1 MTRQEIESESI
12 RLMSLH
18 KNMLYTWATGCG
30 KTKQAINK
38 ISSLSQ
44 GNVLI
49 CTAELAHQQNWV
61 REFQKWN
68 FHNPLVEVDIICYAS
83 LKKYKNTSWDVLVLD
98 ECHHIATD
106 IREECLET
114 IKADSVIALSATV
127 NQDTKYALQRLYG
140 DFYEYKIT
148 MRQAIDWDILPKPRI
163 NLIPL
168 RLNLSGNDQAYTIT
182 RGNSKKRK
190 RFVCESKDRWEY
202 IKNKTKYP
210 DLELTVKCSEWAKY
224 AYLCERFDYLK
235 KRYIATK
242 NEAIKNMW
250 LHCGSVRKRYLS
262 ERKTKYAKTV
272 IDKLLKDCRH
282 IVFCGDI
289 LQADTLGG
297 INAIHSKVNVPQEMI
312 AKFNRG
318 ETNSLYVVNMLSEGQ
333 NLPNIEKCLIIQ
345 LDGQERVFIQKLG
358 RTLRSEEPEIYIL
371 YFRQTRDEEYL
382 KKALEGISEEYI
394 NEIDYDEICDRH

>member
-1 MTRQEIESESI
+1 MNRQEIESESI

-30 KTKQAINK
+30 KTRQAILK
-38 ISSLSQ
+38 ISSLSV
-44 GNVLI
+44 GKVLI
-49 CTAELAHQQNWV
+49 CTAEVAHQQNWV

-68 FHNPLVEVDIICYAS
+68 FHNPLVEVNIICYAS
-83 LKKYKNTSWDVLVLD
+83 LKKYKNTYWDVLVLD

-127 NQDTKYALQRLYG
+127 NQDTRYALQRLYG
-140 DFYEYKIT
+140 NFHEFKIT
-148 MRQAIDWDILPKPRI
+148 MQQAIDWDILPKPRI

-168 RLNLSGNDQAYTIT
+168 RLNLTGNDQTYIIT

-190 RFVCESKDRWEY
+190 KFVCDAKDRWEY

-210 DLELTVKCSEWAKY
+210 DLELTVRCSEWAKY

-250 LHCGSVRKRYLS
+250 LHCGSDRKRYLS
-262 ERKTKYAKTV
+262 DRKTKYARV
-272 IDKLLKDCRH
+272 IIDKLLKDCRH

-289 LQADTLGG
+289 LQADILGG
-297 INAIHSKVNVPQEMI
+297 TNAIHSKVDMPQLNI
-312 AKFNRG
+312 ARFNNG
-318 ETNSLYVVNMLSEGQ
+318 ETNSLYAVGMLQEGM
-333 NLPNIEKCLIIQ
+333 NLKDIEKGMIIQ
-345 LDGQERVFIQKLG
+345 LDGQERGFIQKLG
-358 RTLRSEEPEIYIL
+358 RILRSDEPKIYIL

-382 KKALEGISEEYI
+382 KKALEGINEEYI

>member
-1 MTRQEIESESI
+1 MTRKEIESESI

-18 KNMLYTWATGCG
+18 KKMLYTWATGCG

-44 GNVLI
+44 GKALI

-68 FHNPLVEVDIICYAS
+68 FHNPLVIVEIICYAS

-140 DFYEYKIT
+140 NFYEYKIT

-168 RLNLSGNDQAYTIT
+168 SLNISGNDQTYVIT
-182 RGNSKKRK
+182 RGNPKKRK
-190 RFVCESKDRWEY
+190 RFICESKDRWEY

-250 LHCGSVRKRYLS
+250 LHCGSDRKRYLS
-262 ERKTKYAKTV
+262 ERKTRYAKTV
-272 IDKLLKDCRH
+272 IDKLLKDCRY

-297 INAIHSKVNVPQEMI
+297 TNAIHSKKDTPQSLI
-312 AKFNRG
+312 DDFNNG
-318 ETNSLYVVNMLSEGQ
+318 KTNSLYAVGMLQEGQ
-333 NLPNIEKCLIIQ
+333 NLPDIEKGMIIQ
-345 LDGQERVFIQKLG
+345 LDGNERGFIQKLG
-358 RTLRSEEPEIYIL
+358 RVLRSEEPEIYIL

-382 KKALEGISEEYI
+382 KKALEGISKEYI
-394 NEIDYDEICDRH
+394 NKIDYDEICDRH